1 MKAYS
6 CFSKLWNEVFGF
18 RDPIELLLPRHV
30 SPFGLCGGALWGDRM
45 PQSGGPQANELLR
58 RFFYSFFN
66 NLTLPE
72 GRLSRA
78 YPQDIVERL

>member
-1 MKAYS
+1 MQANS
-6 CFSKLWNEVFGF
+6 CLSKLGNKVFCFWNSVEF
-18 RDPIELLLPRHV
+18 LLPRHV

-66 NLTLPE
+66 SLTLPE